1 MDEAT
6 DRRRRQ
12 ISLPSW
18 AALGF
23 ARFERLKAKWLG
35 IYPQITP
42 GWVET
47 FLADW
52 AYSCAK
58 AEREL
63 GYTITP
69 LRDGIRST
77 CEWLRTRKREAK

>member
-1 MDEAT
+1 LAF
-6 DRRRRQ
+6 
-12 ISLPSW
+12 
-18 AALGF
+18 G
-23 ARFERLKAKWLG
+23 RFEKLKAEWLG
-35 IYPQITP
+35 VHPQITP

-69 LRDGIRST
+69 LKEGIRVT
-77 CEWLRTRKREAK
+77 CDWLRAQRV